1 MSDKNPIIRRVL
13 TDCVTAFICPRG
25 EFYPD
30 KDYGSQIMKNI
41 VTADIQTL
49 LCYARQAVSEMD
61 GIFVKSAVKEKDN
74 ILFNIL
80 INHEEGQVSIPV
92 E

>member
-1 MSDKNPIIRRVL
+1 MCDRNPIIHRVL

-30 KDYGSQIMKNI
+30 KDYGSRIIKNV

-61 GIFVKSAVKEKDN
+61 GVFVKSAVKEKDN

>member
-61 GIFVKSAVKEKDN
+61 GVFVKSAVKEKDN
-74 ILFNIL
+74 ILFNVL

>member
-1 MSDKNPIIRRVL
+1 MSDKNPIICRVL
-13 TDCVTAFICPRG
+13 TDCVTAFICPMG

-30 KDYGSQIMKNI
+30 KDYGSRIMKNI

-74 ILFNIL
+74 ILFNVL

>member
-1 MSDKNPIIRRVL
+1 
-13 TDCVTAFICPRG
+13 
-25 EFYPD
+25 
-30 KDYGSQIMKNI
+30 MKNI